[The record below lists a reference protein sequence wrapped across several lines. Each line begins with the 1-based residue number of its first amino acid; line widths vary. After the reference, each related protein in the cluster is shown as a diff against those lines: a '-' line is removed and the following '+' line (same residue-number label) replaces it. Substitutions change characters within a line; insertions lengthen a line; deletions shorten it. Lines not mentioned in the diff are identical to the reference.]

1 MSNRKLY
8 RFQINYFSKQAESDI
23 GPSLALPSIS
33 EDDENLAEAENV
45 TVTLSPLLSNINRS
59 PLHSS
64 PRHAKFLN
72 R

>member
-1 MSNRKLY
+1 M
-8 RFQINYFSKQAESDI
+8 
-23 GPSLALPSIS
+23 GPTILALPSIS
-33 EDDENLAEAENV
+33 EDDENLAEAETAN
-45 TVTLSPLLSNINRS
+45 VTLSPLLSTITRS